1 MWEEEVTWEKKRAG
15 CSGLGMFSLKDRGT
29 SKRSHLGG
37 SCSGMCDVTREEL
50 TVPGDL

>member
-29 SKRSHLGG
+29 SKRSHPGG